1 MQSEWM
7 GASMRLSSAA
17 QPPLPRLQGPSLPCC
32 CDPRGPPPSLP
43 WPCCADADIGM
54 VGLGVIR
61 PGQLA
66 LLTGSSH
73 LHLGVTDK
81 M

>member
-1 MQSEWM
+1 MQLGTVARQSWL
-7 GASMRLSSAA
+7 STCCRRL
-17 QPPLPRLQGPSLPCC
+17 LQ
-32 CDPRGPPPSLP
+32 
-43 WPCCADADIGM
+43 

-81 M
+81 V

>member
-1 MQSEWM
+1 MRKAK
-7 GASMRLSSAA
+7 ASRCAGSKH
-17 QPPLPRLQGPSLPCC
+17 
-32 CDPRGPPPSLP
+32 RGT
-43 WPCCADADIGM
+43 ADADIGM
-54 VGLGVIR
+54 IGLGVIR

-81 M
+81 V

>member
-1 MQSEWM
+1 MLVLVLVVVVDVQ
-7 GASMRLSSAA
+7 AYRRAA
-17 QPPLPRLQGPSLPCC
+17 EGTACTCVAGGELAETPPPLAPRTRP
-32 CDPRGPPPSLP
+32 
-43 WPCCADADIGM
+43 AGM
-54 VGLGVIR
+54 LGLGVVQ

-81 M
+81 T

>member
-1 MQSEWM
+1 MTRRLLPGGQAWTCCGLYVLGSSRAIHVSRFAPECS
-7 GASMRLSSAA
+7 AKSIQPAPHRLS
-17 QPPLPRLQGPSLPCC
+17 Q
-32 CDPRGPPPSLP
+32 
-43 WPCCADADIGM
+43 

-81 M
+81 V

>member
-1 MQSEWM
+1 
-7 GASMRLSSAA
+7 
-17 QPPLPRLQGPSLPCC
+17 
-32 CDPRGPPPSLP
+32 
-43 WPCCADADIGM
+43 M

>member
-1 MQSEWM
+1 VECQTAHSEPPPCQVPELLA
-7 GASMRLSSAA
+7 GL
-17 QPPLPRLQGPSLPCC
+17 PPLIPQ
-32 CDPRGPPPSLP
+32 
-43 WPCCADADIGM
+43 

-81 M
+81 V